1 MVFDNFTERAN
12 HTVMLAE
19 EEARKLGHKYVG
31 TGMLLLAI
39 VAEGGTTSKIL
50 AGFGIAHEAV
60 REEVVLLMGR
70 GTGSGHVE
78 LPYSDNA
85 KLVLEFANA
94 EAEKRSLKDV
104 AVPHLLL
111 GLLNGKDTVA
121 TRVFDVMGVR
131 LDEVRVRVSEELDM
145 VYGPR
150 T

>member
-1 MVFDNFTERAN
+1 
-12 HTVMLAE
+12 MLAD
-19 EEARKLGHKYVG
+19 EEARKLAHNNVG

-39 VAEGGTTSKIL
+39 VDEGGTVSRIL
-50 AGFGIAHEAV
+50 AGFGLTQAGV
-60 REEVVLLMGR
+60 REELVALMGR
-70 GTGSGHVE
+70 GAGSGHVE
-78 LPYSDNA
+78 LPYSENA
-85 KLVLEFANA
+85 QQALDFARN

-131 LDEVRVRVSEELDM
+131 LDEVRERVTEELDK

-150 T
+150 A